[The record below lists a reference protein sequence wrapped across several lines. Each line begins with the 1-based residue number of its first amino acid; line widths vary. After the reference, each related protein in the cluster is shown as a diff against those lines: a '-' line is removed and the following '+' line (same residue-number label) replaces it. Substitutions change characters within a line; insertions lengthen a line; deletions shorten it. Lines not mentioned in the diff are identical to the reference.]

1 MGERISK
8 YKVYLETFYEE
19 VTKANITSNIDLKL
33 KRLDR
38 CAKAMV
44 LYKQLSELKY
54 NIENGIPDMDAFGI
68 NYDEWVSEAKWK
80 NIIHLPNSVNDEI
93 SVDFFVNKINK
104 YVDDYGKQYR
114 EQIDDL
120 NKKEIREKTLKQP
133 RNLTD
138 EERNHYNQPVNFLEN
153 QINAGLLLNTLKNLL
168 SDSISSNCVLD
179 IVFKAQIDDIRR
191 ILYEIH
197 DKINEF
203 DENNIDKEKYIELF
217 NRYAKKYDN
226 FAYNGKLQEEYK
238 KIKDKYPDTLRIEH
252 FKTINGNLIKQIY
265 DAGYLNHGVEY
276 EIVDDEELN
285 MFRNE
290 LTTTRGKTVIDIS
303 NEDDNILK
311 FYHKFRDIFA
321 FENGKYIPDFAKLG
335 RAIYKMRE
343 SLTDEDINNLIWIIK
358 LIDKVD
364 ADVEKL
370 LANEK
375 DMSKKISQQPNNNT
389 NKKFIR
395 DPNSP
400 LNSDKAK
407 EMWDK
412 LRTAGYVD
420 KNLMPIEKLSWA
432 EKGALASDFAA
443 ELNIG
448 NTWAEFGRWWDVS
461 PESLRKAFD
470 RGADTTKI
478 KNFSQKING
487 ILG

>member
-8 YKVYLETFYEE
+8 YKLYLDAFYNE
-19 VTKANITSNIDLKL
+19 VTQTYVTSNIDLRL

-38 CAKAMV
+38 CVKAMV
-44 LYKQLSELKY
+44 LYKQLSAFKR

-80 NIIHLPNSVNDEI
+80 NIINLPNSVNDEI
-93 SVDFFVNKINK
+93 SVDLFVNKINK
-104 YVDDYGKQYR
+104 YADDYGKQYR

-153 QINAGLLLNTLKNLL
+153 QINAGLLLKTLKNLL
-168 SDSISSNCVLD
+168 SDSISSNYVLD

-238 KIKDKYPDTLRIEH
+238 KIKDKYPDTLLIEH

-290 LTTTRGKTVIDIS
+290 LTTTRGRTVIDIS

-343 SLTDEDINNLIWIIK
+343 TLTDDDIYNLVWIIRIIERVNKNIDDIFPSEHKETKKYTSLDQSAGDYILFSEEAKLIWSKLQQSGIIDENYIPTEDNK
-358 LIDKVD
+358 NKAAIVANRMMVIINPKPKWS
-364 ADVEKL
+364 AFEKL
-370 LANEK
+370 WGISNLANK
-375 DMSKKISQQPNNNT
+375 LSKAKNT
-389 NKKFIR
+389 N
-395 DPNSP
+395 
-400 LNSDKAK
+400 
-407 EMWDK
+407 
-412 LRTAGYVD
+412 YY
-420 KNLMPIEKLSWA
+420 
-432 EKGALASDFAA
+432 
-443 ELNIG
+443 
-448 NTWAEFGRWWDVS
+448 
-461 PESLRKAFD
+461 PEYSN
-470 RGADTTKI
+470 KI
-478 KNFSQKING
+478 DN
-487 ILG
+487 ILGIKHNTYKTQQQ